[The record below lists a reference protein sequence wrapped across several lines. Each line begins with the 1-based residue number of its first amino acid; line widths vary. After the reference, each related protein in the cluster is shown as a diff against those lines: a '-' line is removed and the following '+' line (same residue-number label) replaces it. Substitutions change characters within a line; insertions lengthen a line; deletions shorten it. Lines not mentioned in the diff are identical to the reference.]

1 MSKAK
6 PPQQMICVKGKVLF
20 EQGAPSHEAY
30 YVEKGRVAVS
40 ITEDGQTMQLAEIGP
55 DEMFGEMGVLDG
67 SARMAT
73 VRALENVTL
82 TVITTEDLTGR
93 IEKIEDKYIKSLLL
107 TLIRR
112 LRASGKEQVRHYK
125 NLVQFQ
131 NRIAGLA
138 DKASTVGEAID
149 REGFAA
155 EVTPLLDQL
164 DAVLN
169 KYRK

>member
-1 MSKAK
+1 MSKTK

-30 YVEKGRVAVS
+30 FVEKGRVSVS
-40 ITEDGQTMQLAEIGP
+40 ITEDSQTMKLAEIGEG
-55 DEMFGEMGVLDG
+55 EMFGEMGVLD
-67 SARMAT
+67 SETRMAT
-73 VRALENVTL
+73 VTALENTTL
-82 TVITTEDLTGR
+82 TVITTEDLKRR
-93 IEKIEDKYIKSLLL
+93 IGETEDKYIRSLLL

-138 DKASTVGEAID
+138 DKAGSVGEAID

-164 DAVLN
+164 DKVLD